1 MIPTKSSPKELK
13 FGREGVGKVRESK
26 LEEGKAT
33 GFNMHVCCGKFQ
45 INGILFYSSL
55 NIERICFK
63 ENHHVNS
70 LDLNGSKIHAIYLVE
85 LQKIYE
91 MMA

>member
-1 MIPTKSSPKELK
+1 MNEIEIYLDSWNYAQSDKIGLGIFSERKLSHEAILIPTKSSPKELK

-45 INGILFYSSL
+45 INGI
-55 NIERICFK
+55 
-63 ENHHVNS
+63 
-70 LDLNGSKIHAIYLVE
+70 
-85 LQKIYE
+85 
-91 MMA
+91 